1 MKKDAKHM
9 INRKKARY
17 DIPPHL
23 IFDMIAKKYDEA
35 RERKELVRLLQRR
48 DRYLR
53 QKLQDT
59 YRF

>member
-1 MKKDAKHM
+1 M
-9 INRKKARY
+9 INQKKARY

-35 RERKELVRLLQRR
+35 RERKELVPLLQRR